1 MQSKPG
7 RTKISRIVFLGVCLA
22 IFISTVALPSG
33 YLSKASAAVQKAGR
47 RTSGA
52 SGSAPAKSST
62 SRLPAR
68 KSKAAARPQQG
79 PNDYVPGVL
88 LPGEKGIEKTTDEIM
103 QAQTNAPASSRFMK
117 PERELEER
125 EERPQNPNAKP
136 IASFPDPN
144 AATRPAA
151 PVTPNIHTTGLSFD
165 GATLTDTG
173 AFPPDSMGAVG
184 PTQFITFV
192 NGRLRTFTK
201 AGVAD
206 GVINADPDVFFASVM
221 TPVSPPVLLNFTSD
235 ALVRYDRFSG
245 RWFLAIID
253 VPCTNA
259 TCTTTAPNR
268 FLLAV
273 SDAASNGTIT
283 GSTVWTFFQFQGS
296 PGTDFLDYPSL
307 GIDANALYTGGNMFT
322 SAGSFVGTN
331 GYVIQ
336 KSSVLGAGPMVVTL
350 FAGLVSGA
358 TGAGPFSPRGVDNFD
373 STATEGYFV
382 GVDNA
387 TFSTLMFRRVSNP
400 GSLTPTISGNISVTV
415 PTTTFPNRVEHAG
428 NTGGLNGGL
437 DSLDDRLYEAMIRNG
452 RLWTAHNFRVNA
464 TGVASTVAA
473 SRNATRWYE
482 FQNLTTT
489 PTLVQSGTVFDNAAT
504 RAAAR
509 QYFIPSVTVNGQGHA
524 VLGFTAAGTPIGPT
538 PAYVGRLAGD
548 TLGTMVGPPTVAAVT
563 FGTTTANYNPPSD
576 PGGAAGRRWGDY
588 SFTSVDPLDDMT
600 IWTIQEYNQ
609 ALNSYAVRVARLA
622 APPPATPSSSAPP
635 SIATGQAS
643 VSVTITGTSSGG
655 SGFYDPGAN
664 LPAPALPFNHIS
676 ASVTGGVTVNSV
688 TYNSPTSVTLSL
700 NTTAASA
707 GLQNVTITNPDGQS
721 ATGTNI
727 LTITGPACTLTCPG
741 NITVSNDTNQCAA
754 VVTYANP
761 TTSGTCGTVTCSP
774 ASGAMFPVGTTT
786 VNCSEPGGGNCSFT
800 VTVNYTQVPTITP
813 GGPTTFCAGGSVTL
827 TSNSASG
834 NQWNLNGNPIGGATN
849 QTFVATASGNYTV
862 TVTIGACS
870 STSAVTTVTVN
881 PTPPTPTIT
890 PGGPTTFCAG
900 GSVTLTSSS
909 ATGNQWYLNGN
920 PIGGATN
927 QTFNATASGSYTV
940 VVTAS
945 GCSSAPSSATV
956 VTVNPA
962 PPTPTITPG
971 GPTTFCAGG
980 SVTLTS
986 SSATGNQWY
995 LNGNPIGGETN
1006 QTYVAT
1012 ASGNYTVVVTASGCP
1027 SAPSAP
1033 TTVTVNPIPPT
1044 PTITPGGPTTF
1055 CAGGSVTLTS
1065 SSATGNQW
1073 YLNGNPIGGA
1083 TNQTFNATA
1092 SGNYTVIV
1100 TSSGCSS
1107 APSSTTTVTVN
1118 PLPPTPTVTPGG
1130 PTTFCAGG
1138 SVTLTSSSATGNQWY
1153 LNGNPIG
1160 GATNQTFVATA
1171 SGSYTVV
1178 VTASGCPSAPSAATT
1193 VTVNPIPPTP
1203 TITPGGP
1210 TTFCPGGSVTLTS
1223 SSATGNQWYLNGNPI
1238 GGATNQTFN
1247 ATASGSYTVVVTA
1260 SGCSSAPSA
1269 AVTVSA
1275 TDTTP
1280 PTVTCP
1286 GNITTTTS
1294 ANQCTAVVN
1303 YTTPTGSDNCTLPAN
1318 PVVCS
1323 PPAGSVFSKG
1333 TTTVTCTV
1341 TDASNLTGTCAFT
1354 VTVNDNQNP
1363 TLSCPPNQT
1372 VNVVSAPATVTYPA
1386 PTASDNCPGVGTPIC
1401 TPASGSMFATG
1412 TTTVNCSVS
1421 DAAGN
1426 PASCSFT
1433 VTVIVCTLSC
1443 PANITVSNAAN
1454 QCGAVVTFAPTAT
1467 PGCGT
1472 VTCSPASGSFFPKG
1486 TTTVTC
1492 NSTAGPSCSF
1502 TVTVNDTQPPVIT
1515 CPANQ
1520 TAIITAANA
1529 TCVVVNYTTTASDN
1543 CPGVSVVCN
1552 PPAGTCFALGVT
1564 TVNCT
1569 ATDAVGNTATCS
1581 FTVSVFDVCIQDDSN
1596 PGTVILLNT
1605 ATGAYRFCCNG
1616 TTYTGTGVVVK
1627 KGNVV
1632 TLDHTIATRK
1642 VYAKVDRGTYTGTA
1656 WLQQPPGTNL
1666 CSITDRD
1673 IRNNTC
1679 NCQ

>member
-1 MQSKPG
+1 MTNNKKSKLQDSSMQSKLR
-7 RTKISRIVFLGVCLA
+7 RTNISRILFPGICLA
-22 IFISTVALPSG
+22 IFITMVVLPSG
-33 YLSKASAAVQKAGR
+33 YLSKANAAAQQGGR

-52 SGSAPAKSST
+52 GSSAPAKSSPSKLPT
-62 SRLPAR
+62 AKSRPSRQVL
-68 KSKAAARPQQG
+68 QG
-79 PNDYVPGVL
+79 PNEYVPGVL
-88 LPGEKGIEKTTDEIM
+88 LPGEKGIEKTMSEIM
-103 QAQTNAPASSRFMK
+103 DAQANAPASSRRLK
-117 PERELEER
+117 PEHELEER

-136 IASFPDPN
+136 VASFPDPN
-144 AATRPAA
+144 AATRQAG
-151 PVTPNIHTTGLSFD
+151 PVTTNIHTTSNSFD

-173 AFPPDSMGAVG
+173 AFPPDSMGTVG

-192 NGRLRTFTK
+192 NGRLRSFTK

-206 GVINADPDVFFASVM
+206 GVLNADPDVFFASVM
-221 TPVSPPVLLNFTSD
+221 TPVTPPVVANFTSD
-235 ALVRYDRFSG
+235 ALVRYDRFTG

-259 TCTTTAPNR
+259 TCTTTAANR
-268 FLLAV
+268 LLLAV
-273 SDAASNGTIT
+273 SDAASNGTIS

-307 GIDANALYTGGNMFT
+307 GVDVNALYIGGNMFS
-322 SAGSFVGTN
+322 SAGSFLGTN
-331 GYVIQ
+331 GYVVQ
-336 KSSVLGAGPMVVTL
+336 KSSVLGAGPIVVTM
-350 FAGLVSGA
+350 FAGLVSGG

-373 STATEGYFV
+373 VTAAEGYFV

-387 TFSTLMFRRVSNP
+387 TFSTIMFRRISTP

-452 RLWTAHNFRVNA
+452 RLWTAHNFRVSSA
-464 TGVASTVAA
+464 GVANTAA
-473 SRNATRWYE
+473 QARNATRWYE

-509 QYFIPSVTVNGQGHA
+509 QYFIPSVAVNGQGHA

-538 PAYVGRLAGD
+538 PAYVGRLSGD

-576 PGGAAGRRWGDY
+576 PGGASGRRWGDY

-609 ALNSYAVRVARLA
+609 ALNSYAVRVGRLA
-622 APPPATPSSSAPP
+622 APPPATPSSAAPP
-635 SIATGQAS
+635 SIAAGQAS

-655 SGFYDPGAN
+655 SGFYDPGPN
-664 LPAPALPFNHIS
+664 LALPALPFNHIS

-688 TYNSPTSVTLSL
+688 TYNSPTSVTLNL
-700 NTTAASA
+700 NTTGASA
-707 GLQNVTITNPDGQS
+707 GAQNVTITNPDGQS
-721 ATGTNI
+721 ATGTGI
-727 LTITGPACTLTCPG
+727 LTITGAPCTLTCPG
-741 NITVSNDTNQCAA
+741 NITVSNDANQCSA
-754 VVTYANP
+754 VVTYSNP

-774 ASGAMFPVGTTT
+774 PSNSTFPVGTTT
-786 VNCSEPGGGNCSFT
+786 VNCSEPGGATCSFT

-813 GGPTTFCAGGSVTL
+813 GGPTTFCQGGSVTL
-827 TSNSASG
+827 SSSSAMG
-834 NQWNLNGNPIGGATN
+834 NQWNLNGSPIGGATN
-849 QTFVATASGNYTV
+849 QTLNVIASGNYTV
-862 TVTIGACS
+862 TVTIGSCS
-870 STSAVTTVTVN
+870 STSAITTVTVN

-909 ATGNQWYLNGN
+909 A
-920 PIGGATN
+920 
-927 QTFNATASGSYTV
+927 S
-940 VVTAS
+940 
-945 GCSSAPSSATV
+945 
-956 VTVNPA
+956 
-962 PPTPTITPG
+962 
-971 GPTTFCAGG
+971 
-980 SVTLTS
+980 
-986 SSATGNQWY
+986 GNQWY

-1012 ASGNYTVVVTASGCP
+1012 ASGNYTVIVTISGCS
-1027 SAPSAP
+1027 SAASSI
-1033 TTVTVNPIPPT
+1033 TSVTVNPTPPT

-1055 CAGGSVTLTS
+1055 CQGGSVTLTS

-1083 TNQTFNATA
+1083 TNQTFIATA

-1100 TSSGCSS
+1100 TASGCPS
-1107 APSSTTTVTVN
+1107 APSSATTVTVN
-1118 PLPPTPTVTPGG
+1118 PTPPTPTITPGG

-1138 SVTLTSSSATGNQWY
+1138 SVTLTSSSASGNQWYLNGNPIGGATNQTLNVTASGNYTVVVTASGCPSAPSTATVVTVNPIPSTPTITPSGPTSFCPGGSVTLTSSSATGNQWL

-1171 SGSYTVV
+1171 SGNYTVT
-1178 VTASGCPSAPSAATT
+1178 VTANGCTSAPSA
-1193 VTVNPIPPTP
+1193 PIT
-1203 TITPGGP
+1203 
-1210 TTFCPGGSVTLTS
+1210 
-1223 SSATGNQWYLNGNPI
+1223 
-1238 GGATNQTFN
+1238 
-1247 ATASGSYTVVVTA
+1247 VTA
-1260 SGCSSAPSA
+1260 S
-1269 AVTVSA
+1269 
-1275 TDTTP
+1275 DTTP

-1286 GNITTTTS
+1286 GNITTTT
-1294 ANQCTAVVN
+1294 ANNQCTAVVT

-1318 PVVCS
+1318 AVVCS
-1323 PPAGSVFSKG
+1323 PPSGSVFNKG

-1341 TDASNLTGTCAFT
+1341 TDASNLTGNCTFT

-1363 TLSCPPNQT
+1363 TLTCPANQT
-1372 VNVVSAPATVTYPA
+1372 VNTVSSPVVVNYPA
-1386 PTASDNCPGVGTPIC
+1386 PTASDNCPGVGVPTC
-1401 TPASGSMFATG
+1401 TPSSGSMFATG
-1412 TTTVNCSVS
+1412 TTTVNCSVK
-1421 DAAGN
+1421 DAANNMG
-1426 PASCSFT
+1426 SCSFT
-1433 VTVIVCTLSC
+1433 VTVVTCVLTC
-1443 PANITVSNAAN
+1443 PANITTSNDAN
-1454 QCGAVVTFAPTAT
+1454 QCGAVVSFAPNAT

-1472 VTCSPASGSFFPKG
+1472 VSCSPPSGSFFPKG
-1486 TTTVTC
+1486 TTTVSCT
-1492 NSTAGPSCSF
+1492 STAGPKCSF

-1520 TAIITAANA
+1520 TAVITAANA
-1529 TCVVVNYTTTASDN
+1529 SCVVVNYTATASDN
-1543 CPGVSVVCN
+1543 CPGVGVVCT
-1552 PPAGTCFALGVT
+1552 PPSGTCFALGVT
-1564 TVNCT
+1564 TVTCT
-1569 ATDAVGNTATCS
+1569 ATDGSGNTATCS

-1596 PGTVILLNT
+1596 PGTVILLNST
-1605 ATGAYRFCCNG
+1605 TGAYRFCCNG
-1616 TTYTGTGVVVK
+1616 STYTGTGIVTK

-1632 TLDHTIATRK
+1632 TLDHTMATRK
-1642 VYAKVDRGTYTGTA
+1642 VYAKVDRGTYTGTG
-1656 WLQQPPGTNL
+1656 WIQQPPGTNL